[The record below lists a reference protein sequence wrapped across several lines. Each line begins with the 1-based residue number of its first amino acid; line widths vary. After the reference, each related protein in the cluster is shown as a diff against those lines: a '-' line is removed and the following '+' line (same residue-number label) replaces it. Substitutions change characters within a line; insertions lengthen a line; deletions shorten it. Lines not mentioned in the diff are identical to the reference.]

1 MMMHSENL
9 LCCMEIYDSYFCF
22 LEDIRTALL
31 LFFLFFACGCLRFA
45 LRWFIAWKWHHRY
58 ILRIFN
64 LQHIFDNVRTSNSST
79 MLIGAMNF

>member
-31 LFFLFFACGCLRFA
+31 LFFLFLRVDA
-45 LRWFIAWKWHHRY
+45 LD
-58 ILRIFN
+58 LR
-64 LQHIFDNVRTSNSST
+64 S
-79 MLIGAMNF
+79 GAL